1 MENGRS
7 TAQGGREEIRRRV
20 AHLLHE
26 VTGIPIENVR
36 EDTSIED
43 DLRMESVAFVEL
55 QVAIESEYGIEVDP
69 IQVVEL
75 DRFGDVV
82 DYIASLVDGGA

>member
-1 MENGRS
+1 MENGLPA
-7 TAQGGREEIRRRV
+7 AQGRREEIRERV
-20 AHLLHE
+20 AQLLHE
-26 VTGIPIENVR
+26 VAGVPLENVR
-36 EDTSIED
+36 QDATIEN

-55 QVAIESEYGIEVDP
+55 QVAIEAEYDIEVDP

-82 DYIASLVDGGA
+82 DYIDSLVGAER